1 MRDQYPSRPLALTF
15 TQNDLPLLPRSVM
28 NPNTH
33 YGQKNTIVALPT
45 LPQTLWKSF
54 SPEKKKKIHFQ
65 IQSTGSLGSNP
76 RLTAELGNNPPS
88 DACQLHWAKA
98 IGNPDSPVRSG
109 PIQGG

>member
-45 LPQTLWKSF
+45 LPPTLWKSF
-54 SPEKKKKIHFQ
+54 SPEKKKKKYISKFNQ
-65 IQSTGSLGSNP
+65 P
-76 RLTAELGNNPPS
+76 GNL
-88 DACQLHWAKA
+88 AAT
-98 IGNPDSPVRSG
+98 PD
-109 PIQGG
+109 

>member
-54 SPEKKKKIHFQ
+54 SPEKKKNTFPNSINRVTWQQPQTNCRARKQ
-65 IQSTGSLGSNP
+65 PSVGCLSTSLGK
-76 RLTAELGNNPPS
+76 GNRQS
-88 DACQLHWAKA
+88 
-98 IGNPDSPVRSG
+98 
-109 PIQGG
+109 